1 MLPNLYRELCGFL
14 KVVVDGNKYVIVY
27 IHGFRVAQ
35 EAVLSA

>member
-1 MLPNLYRELCGFL
+1 MLPNLCRSYAAFL